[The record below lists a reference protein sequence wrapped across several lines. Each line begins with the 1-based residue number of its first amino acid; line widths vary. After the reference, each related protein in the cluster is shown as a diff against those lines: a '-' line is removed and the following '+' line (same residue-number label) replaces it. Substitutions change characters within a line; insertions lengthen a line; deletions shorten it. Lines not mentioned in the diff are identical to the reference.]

1 LNFKLPVLLV
11 KIYQKRRRKGEML
24 KKGFLTVLLVAISIF
39 AFSIA
44 QADQIDGLQTNA
56 GPALPATLDVYVN
69 PGGQGDAL
77 IYGYYNARGAWNFI
91 RVVNTST
98 SYGIGAKVRF
108 REGKNS
114 NEVLDFFICLSAGDQ
129 WSAWVIGN
137 TNPASPATLYWNDDD
152 TPTYP
157 DPQGDNDATNNL
169 LASVP
174 LVYGIPS
181 SVTAD
186 DTKEGYLEIIA
197 NNAWLDTPGAA
208 KKVKT
213 PKQCGAS
220 VLAIAERPETRT
232 ITPEDAPNTL
242 AGNLYIFNAAAAA
255 GTYAYNATPLA
266 DFQNVAFD
274 GSLAVDS
281 VPRLSDSEDGLIG
294 VNYVLTKAVEYAIY
308 DIEDWLGGD
317 TTIINT
323 FPTKRLS
330 ITQDPGGMAN
340 GPFNDDAKILADGR
354 IGDDIARCEDVSVLI
369 WDDAE
374 NTPGA
379 VTGFSPSEAVTKK
392 KCDEVNV
399 IVVGT
404 GRSALLNS
412 NLSLFNID
420 APAAFQL
427 GWVGIDLTGV
437 GRSTTLDKV
446 TTYGLPVIS
455 YELQGVLDGYLTH
468 MLPLRYDT
476 IIGR

>member
-1 LNFKLPVLLV
+1 
-11 KIYQKRRRKGEML
+11 ML
-24 KKGFLTVLLVAISIF
+24 KKGFLTVVLVAISIF

-44 QADQIDGLQTNA
+44 QAAQIDGLQTNV
-56 GPALPATLDVYVN
+56 GPALPTTLDVYVN

-77 IYGYYNARGAWNFI
+77 IYGYYNARGSWNFI
-91 RVVNTST
+91 RVINTST
-98 SYGIGAKVRF
+98 SYGVGAKVRF

-129 WSAWVIGN
+129 WSAWVLGD
-137 TNPASPATLYWNDDD
+137 TNPASPATLYWFDDD

-197 NNAWLDTPGAA
+197 NNAWADTPGVA
-208 KKVKT
+208 KTVKT

-220 VLAIAERPETRT
+220 VLVIAERPETRT
-232 ITPEDAPNTL
+232 ITPLDAPNSL
-242 AGNLYIFNAAAAA
+242 AGNLYIFNVAAGA

-266 DFQNVAFD
+266 GFQNVPFD
-274 GSLAVDS
+274 GSLAIDS
-281 VPRLSDSEDGLIG
+281 VPRLSDSQDGLIG

-308 DIEDWLGGD
+308 DIEDWLIGD

-330 ITQDPGGMAN
+330 VQLDPGAVPN
-340 GPFNDDAKILADGR
+340 GPFNDDAVITADGK
-354 IGDDIARCEDVSVLI
+354 IGDDVARCEEVYVLI

-379 VTGFSPSEAVTKK
+379 TIGFSPSEPVKKK
-392 KCDEVNV
+392 KCDEVSV
-399 IVVGT
+399 LVVGT
-404 GRSALLNS
+404 GRIALLNS
-412 NLSLFNID
+412 NLVQFNID
-420 APAAFQL
+420 APAAFEL

-437 GRSTTLDKV
+437 GRSTTLDGV
-446 TTYGLPVIS
+446 TTDGLPVIS

-476 IIGR
+476 IIGTTLP